1 MSAPATQSPATPDPP
16 DAHVEDEAVDSD
28 SSREVPGIERYTIGF
43 FGADYPV
50 DALYKRLSSDGDGP
64 EGDIFIPDFQRG
76 YVWTKPQ
83 ADRFIESLLLGLPVP
98 GIFLSNDPET
108 NKRLVIDGSQ
118 RLRTIKF
125 FMDTRTADGKT
136 YLLGKG
142 VHEDFAG
149 KGYHTLTAEDRRR
162 FDDTIIHATIVRQD
176 KPEGDR
182 RSLFH
187 LFERLNTGGTAAQ
200 PHEVRRSLWGGT
212 FNSLLQTLDDNE
224 HWRHIFGPPS
234 KRVKDQELILRFFA
248 LYKEGGSY
256 GVAEGTMSGFLT
268 SFMARYRN
276 ISESEA
282 QDLRVLFED
291 IIELVDEAL
300 GTEAFRPEKR
310 LNAAVFD
317 AVMVGLAAARAHGG
331 LPSHDIF
338 LAVYNALTKEPDFIS
353 ATTTGTSQ
361 QLNVKNRLNL
371 AQEAFR
377 TR

>member
-1 MSAPATQSPATPDPP
+1 MTTGATEPPATPDSL
-16 DAHVEDEAVDSD
+16 DSHVDDETVDSD
-28 SSREVPGIERYTIGF
+28 SSREVPSIDRYTIGF

-50 DALYKRLSSDGDGP
+50 DALYKRLTSDGDGP

-125 FMDTRTADGKT
+125 FMDTRTAAGKT

-149 KGYHTLTAEDRRR
+149 RGYHTLTPEDKRR

-212 FNSLLQTLDDNE
+212 FNDLLKSLDENE
-224 HWRHIFGPPS
+224 HWRHVYGPPS

-248 LYKEGGSY
+248 LHQEGASY
-256 GVAEGTMSGFLT
+256 GDPEGTMSGYLT
-268 SFMARYRN
+268 SFMARHRN
-276 ISESEA
+276 LSEKQA
-282 QDLRVLFED
+282 QELRVTFEEV
-291 IIELVDEAL
+291 IELVDDVL
-300 GTEAFRPEKR
+300 GTAAFKPEKR

-317 AVMVGLAAARAHGG
+317 AVMVGLATARENHG
-331 LPSHDIF
+331 LPSHDNF
-338 LAVYNALTKEPDFIS
+338 LTMYKNLTANPAFIS

-361 QLNVKNRLNL
+361 QLNVKSRLSL
-371 AQEAFR
+371 ARKAFSER
-377 TR
+377 